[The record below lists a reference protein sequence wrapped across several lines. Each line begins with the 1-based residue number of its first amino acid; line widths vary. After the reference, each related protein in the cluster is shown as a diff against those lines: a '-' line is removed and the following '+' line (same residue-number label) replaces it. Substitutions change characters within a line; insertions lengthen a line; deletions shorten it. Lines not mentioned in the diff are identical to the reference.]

1 MWKAAVKGF
10 CLQFLQWRLLKSRQ
24 PRSLSAPSCFAH
36 ENKIGGKCW
45 VTADQVIPSSTKYK
59 ANLRRN
65 EDWTATN
72 LMYDETKTGRRRT

>member
-24 PRSLSAPSCFAH
+24 PRSLSAPSRACFDQ

-45 VTADQVIPSSTKYK
+45 VTANQVIPSSMK
-59 ANLRRN
+59 
-65 EDWTATN
+65 
-72 LMYDETKTGRRRT
+72 